1 MVKKK
6 TLSRGDQAKEER
18 KRVRK
23 TLGKLKS
30 LTVQPKTRERY
41 AGSLESFFNYLAREG
56 LTLPKQRDTM
66 DGLVSDY
73 IEFLWSEGE
82 GRAEASN
89 VLAALQDADPKLK
102 GCLPGCWRLLRT
114 WNANE
119 VPQRAPPLSESV
131 LTAMVGWAVMHEHYE
146 FGLSLLVAF
155 HGLLRTGELLGIQA
169 WQVNITGSFSPAVI
183 SLGLTK
189 SGKRHGAA
197 ESITLT
203 EKSVLRWLWTWKRSA
218 QPHDFLTSKPH
229 VWRAMF
235 SECVTSL
242 KLDSWHFR
250 PYSLRRGGA
259 TYLFTKCGSLDRV
272 LLAGRWTA
280 IKTAKIYLNS
290 GLAMLSD
297 IQIPRKL
304 LHPFHHIFSMWQSSL
319 PSLEHSSSSRRAGG
333 RGKNQTK
340 LKVRKKLGGG
350 AVHFCAVISHFLIF
364 GDLKCRGLG
373 GHLGMAGSSRGTRG
387 VFFLPGNGRKK
398 NTAPRKWFRYH

>member
-23 TLGKLKS
+23 TLGTLKS

-155 HGLLRTGELLGIQA
+155 HGLLRAGELLGIQA

-340 LKVRKKLGGG
+340 LKVRKKLGG
-350 AVHFCAVISHFLIF
+350 AQCIF
-364 GDLKCRGLG
+364 AR
-373 GHLGMAGSSRGTRG
+373 
-387 VFFLPGNGRKK
+387 
-398 NTAPRKWFRYH
+398 